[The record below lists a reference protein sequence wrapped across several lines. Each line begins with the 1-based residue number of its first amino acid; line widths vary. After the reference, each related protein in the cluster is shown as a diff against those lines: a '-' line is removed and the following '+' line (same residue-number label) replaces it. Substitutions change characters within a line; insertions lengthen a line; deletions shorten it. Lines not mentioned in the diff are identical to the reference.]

1 MLNIWYSGRTGLIYG
16 KSNLQT
22 NLEPFLHKLLKC
34 QVCEMLLRI
43 YQKSYNA
50 KRWRQREQHLDLV
63 AKQQLCTC
71 SIITFFYISLPLL
84 HVSWRRCR
92 ICWQIN
98 FFLIFFFL
106 HCCSFSPYWSLA
118 FLIFSPPLHNFH
130 VVLSTKFVFFVFY
143 LLSRSSSFSVIHVS
157 VSIN

>member
-1 MLNIWYSGRTGLIYG
+1 MIYG
-16 KSNLQT
+16 KNNLQA
-22 NLEPFLHKLLKC
+22 NLEPLLLKLLKC
-34 QVCEMLLRI
+34 QACEMLLRI

-50 KRWRQREQHLDLV
+50 KRRRQREQQKVV

-71 SIITFFYISLPLL
+71 SIITFFHISLPLL
-84 HVSWRRCR
+84 HVSWRKCR
-92 ICWQIN
+92 MCSQII

-130 VVLSTKFVFFVFY
+130 VVLSTKSVFFVFY
-143 LLSRSSSFSVIHVS
+143 LLSRSSSFSVIRIS
-157 VSIN
+157 VDINKI